1 MAALSRAG
9 GFAIL
14 HPVTASATLRPLL
27 ATRPASPG
35 PGCRKTTSGEAWGER
50 PSGNHLKFASLSA
63 SGGRCREA
71 EQTERPAGRRK
82 LPAPSQSL
90 LPPRTQQV
98 MPNLP
103 PDLSPRCQ
111 PSPPGTPALVF
122 GEFSRFWVGGASRPR
137 PRHPTCSSSRRVTS
151 SLPRS
156 RSASRW
162 SPAFHGAFG
171 PCMGPNSP
179 GTSERIPRLLARR
192 APAPRASPEAQ
203 TPTALPEP
211 EPPGRSQQQFKPSH
225 PETGRCQ
232 QNSCSHQCSHRY
244 HTTSPWGCC
253 EIQLS
258 HPTWPEISQPSGCRN
273 SLGG

>member
-50 PSGNHLKFASLSA
+50 PSGNHLRFASLSA

-82 LPAPSQSL
+82 LPAASQSL

-171 PCMGPNSP
+171 PCMGPDCP

-192 APAPRASPEAQ
+192 APAPRRHKHQRPFQNQNPQADPSSNLNPHIPRLGDANK
-203 TPTALPEP
+203 TPVPTNA
-211 EPPGRSQQQFKPSH
+211 
-225 PETGRCQ
+225 
-232 QNSCSHQCSHRY
+232 
-244 HTTSPWGCC
+244 HTTTTPPAPGAAMKFSSRILHGRRYLSQAAA
-253 EIQLS
+253 EI
-258 HPTWPEISQPSGCRN
+258 PSGVRT
-273 SLGG
+273 

>member
-1 MAALSRAG
+1 MVALSRAG

-27 ATRPASPG
+27 ATRPAPPG

-50 PSGNHLKFASLSA
+50 PSGNHLRFASLSA

-71 EQTERPAGRRK
+71 EQTERPAGRSFDAGRK

-111 PSPPGTPALVF
+111 PSPLGTPALVF
-122 GEFSRFWVGGASRPR
+122 GEFSRFCVGGASRPR
-137 PRHPTCSSSRRVTS
+137 PRRPTCSSSRRVTS

-162 SPAFHGAFG
+162 SLAFH
-171 PCMGPNSP
+171 
-179 GTSERIPRLLARR
+179 
-192 APAPRASPEAQ
+192 
-203 TPTALPEP
+203 
-211 EPPGRSQQQFKPSH
+211 
-225 PETGRCQ
+225 
-232 QNSCSHQCSHRY
+232 
-244 HTTSPWGCC
+244 
-253 EIQLS
+253 
-258 HPTWPEISQPSGCRN
+258 
-273 SLGG
+273 